1 MFCSAKRTRAGL
13 LALFVAVAG
22 AAVSDARADQ
32 RYFTYSY
39 EPKVLP
45 KGATELE
52 QWATM
57 RNGREEGLYAR
68 WDIRTEFETGL
79 TDNLTT
85 AIYMNA
91 KNVFVKRLNADGS
104 MTDSNVMSFKGFS
117 SEWKYKLSDPTA
129 DGLGVLLYQEFGIDR
144 REWETETKLVLGK
157 NVGDLVFAANSIF
170 EVEGKG
176 TVSATTGE
184 VGSEYKTELEQTF
197 GAAYRTGQ
205 NAFGLE
211 ASVRTEREDGE
222 FQDAA
227 VYVGPTLHT
236 ARESWWATLTFLAQ
250 VTDHYADHERT
261 ETRLILGMH
270 L

>member
-1 MFCSAKRTRAGL
+1 MSFIASQRRVRALSL
-13 LALFVAVAG
+13 LAAVVVVAATQ
-22 AAVSDARADQ
+22 ARADE

-45 KGATELE
+45 AGATELE

-57 RNGREEGLYAR
+57 RNGRDNGLYTR

-79 TDNLTT
+79 TDRLTT
-85 AIYMNA
+85 AVYMNA
-91 KNVFVKRLNADGS
+91 KNVFQKRLNADGT

-129 DGLGVLLYQEFGIDR
+129 DTLGVLLYQEFGVDR
-144 REWETETKLVLGK
+144 REWESETKLVLGR
-157 NVGDLVFAANSIF
+157 NFGDLIVAVNSIF

-176 TVSATTGE
+176 TVSDITGE
-184 VGSEYKTELEQTF
+184 VGSEYKQELEQTL
-197 GAAYRTGQ
+197 GVAYRAGS

-211 ASVRTEREDGE
+211 ASLRTEREDGE
-222 FQDAA
+222 FSDAA
-227 VYVGPTLHT
+227 VYVGPTLH
-236 ARESWWATLTFLAQ
+236 ASRESWWATFTILAQ
-250 VTDHYADHERT
+250 VTDHYADRERT

>member
-1 MFCSAKRTRAGL
+1 MFSLAGRARAAALAL
-13 LALFVAVAG
+13 LAT
-22 AAVSDARADQ
+22 AAMTAASDAQADQ

-45 KGATELE
+45 RGATELE

-57 RNGREEGLYAR
+57 RNGRDKGLYAR
-68 WDIRTEFETGL
+68 WDVRTEFEAGL
-79 TDNLTT
+79 TDSLTT
-85 AIYMNA
+85 AVYMNA

-104 MTDSNVMSFKGFS
+104 MTDSNVMSFKGIS
-117 SEWKYKLSDPTA
+117 SEWKYKLADPTA
-129 DGLGVLLYQEFGIDR
+129 DALGVLLYQEFGIDR

-157 NVGDLVFAANSIF
+157 NFGDVIVAANSIF

-176 TVSATTGE
+176 TVSTTTGE
-184 VGSEYKTELEQTF
+184 VGSEYKMELEQTF
-197 GAAYRTGQ
+197 GAAYRAGQ
-205 NAFGLE
+205 NAFGIE

-222 FQDAA
+222 FSDAA

-236 ARESWWATLTFLAQ
+236 ARESWWATFTLLAQ

-261 ETRLILGMH
+261 ETRVIVGIH